1 VSDFSYVMKRPT
13 FLQVRILLLALGVG
27 LAVGQA
33 MLAWERG
40 APPTEV
46 LAPVLYIPIFGGAI
60 LVGLTGGLIAAALS
74 SMIYTLVLV
83 DQSSSLGVKLFVGLG
98 LSRVT
103 TFFFYGLIVAMGTK
117 FIERRL
123 RKLEIYDQIDD
134 ETELY
139 NGSFFLEDSD
149 LEMSRSK
156 RYQSIFSVAEV
167 RMDRSL
173 FEGASRRRYRRLMRE
188 LATTLK
194 GGLRGVDRPARV
206 QDDGGDRFLFILPET
221 GKQGSEVVAH
231 RLEDATRQ
239 LLERSRVTVNGHVSA
254 RAMTFPD
261 DEGPLGELRRE
272 VAAVEAERK
281 VIAETGTTR

>member
-1 VSDFSYVMKRPT
+1 MIKRPT
-13 FLQVRILLLALGVG
+13 FLQVRLLLLTLGVG

-46 LAPVLYIPIFGGAI
+46 LAPVLYIPVFGGAI
-60 LVGLTGGLIAAALS
+60 LIGLAGGLVAAALS
-74 SMIYTLVLV
+74 SLIYLLVLV
-83 DQSSSLGVKLFVGLG
+83 DQSSAIGIRLFVGLL
-98 LSRVT
+98 LSRVA
-103 TFFFYGLIVAMGTK
+103 TFLLYGVVVAMGTR

-149 LEMSRSK
+149 LEMSRAK

-173 FEGASRRRYRRLMRE
+173 FQDASRRRYRRVLRE
-188 LATTLK
+188 LAGTLR
-194 GGLRGVDRPARV
+194 GGLRGVDRPARI
-206 QDDGGDRFLFILPET
+206 QDGNSDRFLFILPET
-221 GKQGSEVVAH
+221 GRQGSEVVVH
-231 RLEDATRQ
+231 RLEDAVRQ
-239 LLERSRVTVNGHVSA
+239 LLDERKVTADGHVSA
-254 RAMTFPD
+254 RALTFPD
-261 DEGPLGELRRE
+261 DEAALGALREE
-272 VAAVEAERK
+272 VTQLENERRVLAEASSDR
-281 VIAETGTTR
+281 